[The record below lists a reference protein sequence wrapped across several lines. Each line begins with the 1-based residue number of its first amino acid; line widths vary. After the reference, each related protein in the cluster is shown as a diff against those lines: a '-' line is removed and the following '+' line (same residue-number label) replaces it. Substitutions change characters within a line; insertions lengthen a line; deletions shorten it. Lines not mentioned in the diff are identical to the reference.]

1 MYLETQYHL
10 RVKVLHSILNFISW
24 CMSYIPFLSVCSLC
38 AVHIH
43 DGVSECIRNCAG
55 VGFLLKQ
62 NEDIGVLIAILIL
75 MLDT

>member
-1 MYLETQYHL
+1 
-10 RVKVLHSILNFISW
+10 
-24 CMSYIPFLSVCSLC
+24 MSYIPFLSVCSLC
-38 AVHIH
+38 AVYIH
-43 DGVSECIRNCAG
+43 DGVSACIRNCAG

>member
-10 RVKVLHSILNFISW
+10 RVKVLHSILNVISW
-24 CMSYIPFLSVCSLC
+24 CMSYIPFLSLCSLC
-38 AVHIH
+38 AVYIH
-43 DGVSECIRNCAG
+43 DDVSACIRNCAS